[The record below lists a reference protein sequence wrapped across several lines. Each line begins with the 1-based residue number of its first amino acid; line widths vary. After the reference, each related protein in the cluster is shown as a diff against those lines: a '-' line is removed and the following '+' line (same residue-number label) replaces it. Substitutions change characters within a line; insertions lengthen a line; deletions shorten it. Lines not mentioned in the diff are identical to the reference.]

1 TLMDLESADAG
12 RRGAAVQWLAK
23 QPVDEKRKAEVSEA
37 LNKSLETMD
46 ALRNNDLVSVM
57 ENWGTPKNVP
67 ALTTILEKSTFGW
80 QGAMRVL
87 GKLRDRESLKV
98 IAKAME
104 NQRHLGE
111 ARKTLKECGPA
122 AEPYVI
128 EVLNRAAEVKEGAK
142 QPKQRLTRDE

>member
-1 TLMDLESADAG
+1 ILAQFKEPRAADSMAARLADHWDSDAANKALTDMGPIAESAVLKYMNDKDARARDRARALLQGYGTKPEKLFGQTLMDLESADAG

-67 ALTTILEKSTFGW
+67 ALTNILEKST
-80 QGAMRVL
+80 
-87 GKLRDRESLKV
+87 
-98 IAKAME
+98 
-104 NQRHLGE
+104 
-111 ARKTLKECGPA
+111 
-122 AEPYVI
+122 
-128 EVLNRAAEVKEGAK
+128 
-142 QPKQRLTRDE
+142 